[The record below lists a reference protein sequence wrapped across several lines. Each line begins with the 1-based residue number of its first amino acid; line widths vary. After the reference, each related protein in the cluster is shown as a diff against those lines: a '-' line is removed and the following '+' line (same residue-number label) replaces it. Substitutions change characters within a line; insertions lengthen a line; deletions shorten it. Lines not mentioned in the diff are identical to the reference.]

1 MRKAL
6 IYLLVVL
13 IAFVDLGS
21 VKALAA
27 ADPVGDGPEITI
39 SVFLSPDGKNVK
51 RQPRIVFESKSQV
64 NPAFGTDSNGPRIQL
79 VNEATSGKDITID
92 PKVITEETNSNKTR
106 YFVDINGPL
115 EFGAKYL
122 IKADKGAFKDNSDV
136 PSKPA
141 EYRFETIQKLDVK
154 TTDPANNATGVD
166 ISLPKTLTI
175 TFNDIIE
182 LGTGS
187 VTVYKSNG
195 EVVETI
201 STSDSKKLTVDGPGL
216 FISLSKPLEKG
227 TSYYVIVPKG
237 VVKSYG
243 TEYEG
248 ITAKTQ
254 WTFKTTGTS
263 TSITSKSPA
272 NWSTGVSPGT
282 RLQLTYNQ
290 PVYPSTGSISL
301 YKNGSWIKSI
311 PANSTQGSGTKTIT
325 IDTGSSLDYNANY
338 YVLVPDNA
346 FRDSDNNNV
355 AGISSSNEW
364 SFTTSSTTS
373 GTSLNVD
380 SFSPTNRS
388 TGVAQDADLVMN
400 FNREVQ
406 RGYGRVSVRKSGSD
420 QEVPT
425 DVFTYGTR
433 EVRIRLLPGYRYDTD
448 STYYVTIERG
458 AFYERQNPNNVY
470 AGLSGSS
477 WTFSTSVTDKTP
489 PVLKSSEMYSNS
501 TIRLVYNKMLYSDSW
516 LSTSMFTVTVND
528 ETRRIYNVYTSGDSV
543 YILLETG
550 VAVGQNVKIT
560 YKGGTNG
567 IRDSAGNAVPAISQ
581 REVVNGIDTALPK
594 PSSGSVSYN
603 KVTLN
608 FSQPL
613 RNVSSNAYEQF
624 TVKADGSPMNIQSIS
639 QSGQTL
645 YLTLNVNVSD
655 GQVITVSYTP
665 GNNPIQDDRGQNIS
679 AFSDFFVRNYLDT
692 KPPVFQSA
700 EGAGNKVVLTYNEPL
715 STYNFPMK
723 SQFSV
728 LVNGAPNYVSAIEI
742 KDNKVTLTLTSAL
755 SKDAKVTVSYVPGS
769 GSTRLTDLNGNAA
782 GYVNLETV
790 KVSENGLNGEIK
802 ALIVQGDMIQI
813 IYNKTLQTQSYVAK
827 EQYQVYVDGTLRG
840 VTQASASGNTVTLK
854 LSSAVT
860 SGQRVE
866 VTYLPGSSGVTD
878 SSGNKMSYFNK
889 LLASYST
896 GNSFDPNRPGY
907 LIYNDLKEF
916 GTSTFSLSD
925 PSLVMSDITSRNN
938 QLIKKISVDPEK
950 LKGAFDYIG
959 TANEKT
965 HMLMFQA
972 PTGYSSILV
981 SIPLDA
987 LEIAFGKDK
996 NAVIAVR
1003 AGDAMHVLQLSQLHT
1018 AEISR
1023 SLNAS
1028 SNSIALNIVVEKL
1041 GAEAAAQYNTKI
1053 SSASMQKVTE
1063 PYDFYVTAVNTNS
1076 SASSIDVTMNNQYW
1090 MISGMATPGNKIGL
1104 FKWDAAS
1111 ETMTFVPALVQAGG
1125 DRQVFRAKIKGNHTV
1140 FGGTTYQYFNDVGNH
1155 WAKEAVNT
1163 LAGKLI
1169 VSGRTKTSF
1178 APNQNITRAEFAEY
1192 IARGLGLAGEV
1203 GMAQR
1208 FYDVTN
1214 TKENAFIGA
1223 AVKAGIIT
1231 GYSDG
1236 SFKPNKSITREEMA
1250 MMMMRAMNYSD
1261 YRTTLTFAPEKYLQK
1276 FKDYKQIQAVDAVA
1290 KLLNEGIIQGV
1301 SANAFQPKGQATR
1314 AQAAVMLQRL
1324 LEKIQ
1329 YM

>member
-27 ADPVGDGPEITI
+27 ADLVGDGPEITI
-39 SVFLSPDGKNVK
+39 SIPSSSDKNNV
-51 RQPRIVFESKSQV
+51 SQKPEIQFKADRAV
-64 NPAFGTDSNGPRIQL
+64 DLMIGTDNNAPGIRVTGDGS
-79 VNEATSGKDITID
+79 SITIV
-92 PKVITEETNSNKTR
+92 PANIKVDTKSGDTVYYAQLDNPLKTG
-106 YFVDINGPL
+106 V
-115 EFGAKYL
+115 KYL
-122 IKADKGAFKDNSDV
+122 IQADQGAFKDKQSGAL
-136 PSKPA
+136 SKQVT
-141 EYRFETIQKLDVK
+141 YDFTTIAKLDV
-154 TTDPANNATGVD
+154 TATNPVNNATGVST
-166 ISLPKTLTI
+166 SLKELTL
-175 TFNDIIE
+175 TFNDTIS
-182 LGTGS
+182 LVKGS
-187 VTVYKSNG
+187 VKLYKSND
-195 EVVETI
+195 VWVEDI
-201 STSDSKKLTVDGPGL
+201 SADSGKLKAKENQLIV
-216 FISLSKPLEKG
+216 SLSKALEEG
-227 TSYYVIVPKG
+227 TNYYVVVPKG
-237 VVKSYG
+237 TVTSYG

-248 ITAKTQ
+248 NNSSQ
-254 WTFKTTGTS
+254 WTFKTVVGKTF
-263 TSITSKSPA
+263 ITSKSPA
-272 NWSTGVSPGT
+272 NGSTGVSPGT

-346 FRDSDNNNV
+346 FRDSDSNNV

-458 AFYERQNPNNVY
+458 AFYERQNSNNVY

-715 STYNFPMK
+715 STYNIPMK

-916 GTSTFSLSD
+916 GASTFSLSD

-1028 SNSIALNIVVEKL
+1028 SNSIALNIGVEKL
-1041 GAEAAAQYNTKI
+1041 GAEAAAQYNSKI